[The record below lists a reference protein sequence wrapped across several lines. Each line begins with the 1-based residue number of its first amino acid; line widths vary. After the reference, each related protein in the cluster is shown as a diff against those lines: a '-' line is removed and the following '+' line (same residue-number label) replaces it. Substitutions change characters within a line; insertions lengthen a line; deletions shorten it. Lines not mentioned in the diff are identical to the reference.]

1 MKSTTDSGY
10 DPLWQLISAQY
21 EVIEIIGSGCNC
33 SQVVRAKRIS
43 DGVDVAIKLMK
54 NVFSSDYASRQLF
67 SEIHILRKLTQS
79 RGSPFVAQIHDVIA
93 PEDFESTPGST
104 PYFFIVM
111 EYVPYDL
118 VKMMQSLDGE
128 SSD

>member
-1 MKSTTDSGY
+1 MKSTTDSDY

-33 SQVVRAKRIS
+33 RQVVRAKRIS

-79 RGSPFVAQIHDVIA
+79 RGSPFV
-93 PEDFESTPGST
+93 T
-104 PYFFIVM
+104 
-111 EYVPYDL
+111 
-118 VKMMQSLDGE
+118 
-128 SSD
+128 